1 MVFKKNMITKI
12 FTISLSIFFLTSCTS
27 NPKTIKKIE
36 FSNYEFVSLDIYEF
50 NLVINEENLDLSDD
64 LGFDSKFL
72 IQELSIWGNKK
83 FRVTGDTRS
92 LLLTVKDFSLI
103 QKKIKKNKGLK
114 KIFLSSEQIEYS
126 LSLKISMNFFDNNKA
141 LDSLTLNGSIT
152 FLITDNNTINE
163 KKNILYKAYSELI
176 KKVDDSINTE
186 LKKDLFS
193 KFLSPK

>member
-12 FTISLSIFFLTSCTS
+12 LTISLSIFFLTSCTS

-114 KIFLSSEQIEYS
+114 KIFLSSEEIEYS
-126 LSLKISMNFFDNNKA
+126 LI
-141 LDSLTLNGSIT
+141 
-152 FLITDNNTINE
+152 
-163 KKNILYKAYSELI
+163 
-176 KKVDDSINTE
+176 
-186 LKKDLFS
+186 
-193 KFLSPK
+193 P